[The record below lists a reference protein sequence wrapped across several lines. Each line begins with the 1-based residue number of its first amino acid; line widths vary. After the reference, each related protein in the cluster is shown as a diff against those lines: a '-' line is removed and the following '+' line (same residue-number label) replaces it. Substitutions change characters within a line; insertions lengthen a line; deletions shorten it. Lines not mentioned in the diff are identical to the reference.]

1 MPSNPNREY
10 RSMEMRTAVQEGE
23 EKNYMVEG
31 YATTFDSPYELY
43 RDGKYIRME
52 QVSRRAFDNAYIEDT
67 IFQYDHQGMVYART
81 RNNTLKLEMDD
92 HGLKVTADL
101 SSTEASRGV
110 WDAIDKGLIDRMS
123 FAFVVDE
130 DKDTYDTEERDNGD
144 IVILRTIN
152 SIARLYDVSA
162 VSFPANEQTRISARS
177 KDFMDGEIKKFEA
190 ERLHEQEIAEL
201 RSRILERLNHKEENT
216 DERD

>member
-43 RDGKYIRME
+43 REGKYIRME

-152 SIARLYDVSA
+152 SITRLYDVSA

-190 ERLHEQEIAEL
+190 ERLHEQEIRAKREA
-201 RSRILERLNHKEENT
+201 ILARLTHKEETTN
-216 DERD
+216 E